1 MRNPE
6 RVLIAAVLVLVLL
19 ALPAPSSAQEAED
32 SLSLNVAL
40 GYGPPNLDGYGSTG
54 FAPIDFNIVP
64 APDANSRDLGT
75 GWGGGV
81 ALATLEYTR
90 TIPAFV
96 GEGPFFSG
104 NNLELSARAEL
115 SPVTVE
121 AVGSAT
127 LTPIA
132 FLKFQAGAAVGTGWN
147 LGFVGLA
154 LRPTGGLGGIEEI
167 PFGGALLRS
176 WLSGTFQFD
185 LAAVLPGDWNH
196 VVVQAVAKFEY
207 RALTAADPGQAWVWQ
222 ADAGLNFN
230 GWRHLGTYVLGYQMP
245 RKLNFAGVM
254 VETEA
259 WLGDVR
265 EYSPMGS
272 AGWGSDFVTV
282 TISPLANLAFDERNS
297 LTFVVQIKSTQD
309 WSDFTTQSN
318 YLDDRDYEGR
328 LWKLDRIVFS
338 YTRKLK

>member
-1 MRNPE
+1 MRISA
-6 RVLIAAVLVLVLL
+6 RALLAAALLAVLLVLPAAV
-19 ALPAPSSAQEAED
+19 SAQETRE
-32 SLSLNVAL
+32 SLGLNVAL
-40 GYGPPNLDGYGSTG
+40 GYSPPNLDGYGSTG
-54 FAPIDFNIVP
+54 FAPIDFDVIEGG
-64 APDANSRDLGT
+64 ANQRDLGT

-81 ALATLEYTR
+81 ALATLEYSR

-104 NNLELSARAEL
+104 NNLELSAKAEL

-121 AVGSAT
+121 AAGSAT

-132 FLKFQAGAAVGTGWN
+132 FLKFQAGAAIGTGWT
-147 LGFVGLA
+147 LGFIGLA
-154 LRPTGGLGGIEEI
+154 LNPVDSAQPLKEI
-167 PFGGALLRS
+167 PFGGALLKA
-176 WLSGTFQFD
+176 WFSGTFQFD
-185 LAAVLPGDWNH
+185 LAAVLPGEWNH
-196 VVVQAVAKFEY
+196 VVLQAVAKFEY
-207 RALTAADPGQAWVWQ
+207 RALTAADPGEAWLWQ
-222 ADAGLNFN
+222 ADAGINFN

-259 WLGDVR
+259 WLGDLIDD
-265 EYSPMGS
+265 STMAT

-282 TISPLANLAFDERNS
+282 ILSPLANLAFDDANS
-297 LTFVVQIKSTQD
+297 LTFVMQIKSTQD
-309 WSDFTTQSN
+309 WDDGSTQERSFQQRN
-318 YLDDRDYEGR
+318 YEGR

>member
-1 MRNPE
+1 MRNPA
-6 RVLIAAVLVLVLL
+6 RPLIAAALLAAVL
-19 ALPAPSSAQEAED
+19 ALPAAVSAQEARD
-32 SLSLNVAL
+32 SLSLNVVL
-40 GYGPPNLDGYGSTG
+40 GYGPPNLDGYGSSG
-54 FAPIDFNIVP
+54 FAPIDFDVIEGG
-64 APDANSRDLGT
+64 AGQRDLGT

-81 ALATLEYTR
+81 ALATLEYSR

-104 NNLELSARAEL
+104 NNLELSAKTEL
-115 SPVTVE
+115 SPVTLE
-121 AVGSAT
+121 AAGSAT
-127 LTPIA
+127 LTPVA
-132 FLKFQAGAAVGTGWN
+132 FLKFQAGAAVGTGWT
-147 LGFVGLA
+147 LGFIGLA
-154 LRPTGGLGGIEEI
+154 LGPTLSGGENEEI
-167 PFGGALLRS
+167 PFGGALLKA
-176 WLSGTFQFD
+176 WISGTFQFD
-185 LAAVLPGDWNH
+185 LAALLPGDWNH

-207 RALTAADPGQAWVWQ
+207 RALTAADPGESWVWQ
-222 ADAGLNFN
+222 ADAGLNLN

-245 RKLNFAGVM
+245 RRLNFVGVM

-265 EYSPMGS
+265 EYSTMDS
-272 AGWGSDFVTV
+272 TGWGSDFVTV
-282 TISPLANLAFDERNS
+282 ILSPLANLAFDEANS

-309 WSDFTTQSN
+309 WSDGTTQSN

>member
-6 RVLIAAVLVLVLL
+6 RALFAAALVLVLM
-19 ALPAPSSAQEAED
+19 ALPASVSAQEARE
-32 SLSLNVAL
+32 SLSLNVVL

-54 FAPIDFNIVP
+54 FAPVDFDVIEGG
-64 APDANSRDLGT
+64 AGQRDLGT

-104 NNLELSARAEL
+104 NNLELSAKAEL

-132 FLKFQAGAAVGTGWN
+132 FLKFQAGAAVGTGWT
-147 LGFVGLA
+147 LGFIGLA
-154 LRPTGGLGGIEEI
+154 LNPVDSAQPLEEI
-167 PFGGALLRS
+167 PFGGALLKA

-207 RALTAADPGQAWVWQ
+207 RALTAADPGQAWLWQ
-222 ADAGLNFN
+222 ADAGMNFN

-245 RKLNFAGVM
+245 WKLNFAGVM

-259 WLGDVR
+259 WLGEVR
-265 EYSPMGS
+265 DYSPMAS
-272 AGWGSDFVTV
+272 GWGSDFVTV
-282 TISPLANLAFDERNS
+282 ILSPLANLAFDDANS
-297 LTFVVQIKSTQD
+297 LTFVVQVKSTQD
-309 WSDFTTQSN
+309 WDDSSTQERSFQQ
-318 YLDDRDYEGR
+318 RDYEGR

-338 YTRKLK
+338 YTRTLK

>member
-6 RVLIAAVLVLVLL
+6 RALFAAALVLVLM
-19 ALPAPSSAQEAED
+19 ALPASVSAQEARE
-32 SLSLNVAL
+32 SLSLNVVL

-54 FAPIDFNIVP
+54 FAPVDFDVIEGG
-64 APDANSRDLGT
+64 AGQRDLGT

-104 NNLELSARAEL
+104 NNLELSAKAEL

-127 LTPIA
+127 LMPIA
-132 FLKFQAGAAVGTGWN
+132 FLKFQAGAAVGTGWT
-147 LGFVGLA
+147 LGFIGLA
-154 LRPTGGLGGIEEI
+154 LNPVDSAQPLEEI
-167 PFGGALLRS
+167 PFGGALLKA

-207 RALTAADPGQAWVWQ
+207 RALTAADPGQAWLWQ
-222 ADAGLNFN
+222 ADAGMNFN

-259 WLGDVR
+259 WLGDLIDD
-265 EYSPMGS
+265 STMAT

-282 TISPLANLAFDERNS
+282 ILSPLANLAFDDANS
-297 LTFVVQIKSTQD
+297 LTFVVQVKSTQD
-309 WSDFTTQSN
+309 WDDSSTQERSFQQ
-318 YLDDRDYEGR
+318 RDYEGR

-338 YTRKLK
+338 YTRTLK

>member
-6 RVLIAAVLVLVLL
+6 RALFAAALVLVLM
-19 ALPAPSSAQEAED
+19 ALPATVSAQEARE
-32 SLSLNVAL
+32 SLSLNVVL

-54 FAPIDFNIVP
+54 FAPIDFDVIEGG
-64 APDANSRDLGT
+64 AGQRDLGT

-81 ALATLEYTR
+81 ALATLEYSR
-90 TIPAFV
+90 TVPAFV

-104 NNLELSARAEL
+104 NNLELSAKAEL

-132 FLKFQAGAAVGTGWN
+132 FLKFQAGAAVGTGWT
-147 LGFVGLA
+147 LGFIGLA
-154 LRPTGGLGGIEEI
+154 LNPVDSAQPLEEI
-167 PFGGALLRS
+167 PFGGALLKA
-176 WLSGTFQFD
+176 WFSGTFQFD

-196 VVVQAVAKFEY
+196 VVVQAAAKFEY
-207 RALTAADPGQAWVWQ
+207 RALTAADPGQAWLWQ
-222 ADAGLNFN
+222 VDAGMNFN

-259 WLGDVR
+259 WLGDLIDD
-265 EYSPMGS
+265 STMAT

-282 TISPLANLAFDERNS
+282 ILSPLANLAFDDANS
-297 LTFVVQIKSTQD
+297 LTFVVQVKSTQD
-309 WSDFTTQSN
+309 WDDGSTQERSFQQRN
-318 YLDDRDYEGR
+318 YESR
-328 LWKLDRIVFS
+328 LWKLERIVFS
-338 YTRKLK
+338 YARKLK

>member
-1 MRNPE
+1 MRNPV
-6 RVLIAAVLVLVLL
+6 RALAVALAIAILTLPIAV
-19 ALPAPSSAQEAED
+19 SAQEARD
-32 SLSLNVAL
+32 NLRLNIVL
-40 GYGPPNLDGYGSTG
+40 GYSPPNLDGYASTG
-54 FAPIDFNIVP
+54 FAPIDFTIVP
-64 APDANSRDLGT
+64 APDSDSRDLGT
-75 GWGGGV
+75 GWGGGA
-81 ALATLEYTR
+81 ALASLEYSR

-104 NNLELSARAEL
+104 NNLELSGRVEL

-121 AVGSAT
+121 ASGTAT

-132 FLKFQAGAAVGTGWN
+132 FLKFQAGAAVGTGWT

-154 LRPTGGLGGIEEI
+154 LRPAGGPGEIEEI
-167 PFGGALLRS
+167 PFGGALLRT

-185 LAAVLPGDWNH
+185 LAALLPGDWNH

-207 RALTAADPGQAWVWQ
+207 RALSAADPGEAWIWQ

-265 EYSPMGS
+265 EYSTMGS
-272 AGWGSDFVTV
+272 SGWGSDFVTV

-297 LTFVVQIKSTQD
+297 LTFLVQLKSTQD
-309 WSDFTTQSN
+309 WSDGTTQSN
-318 YLDDRDYEGR
+318 YLNDRDYAGR
-328 LWKLDRIVFS
+328 LWKLDRILFS
-338 YTRKLK
+338 YSRKLK

>member
-1 MRNPE
+1 MRNPA
-6 RVLIAAVLVLVLL
+6 RPLAAAALVLVLL
-19 ALPAPSSAQEAED
+19 ALPTAIAAQEAED
-32 SLSLNVAL
+32 SLSLNVVL

-54 FAPIDFNIVP
+54 FAPIDFDVIP
-64 APDANSRDLGT
+64 APNASTRDLGT

-81 ALATLEYTR
+81 ALATLEYSR

-115 SPVTVE
+115 SPVTIE

-132 FLKFQAGAAVGTGWN
+132 FLKFQAGAAVGTGWT

-154 LRPTGGLGGIEEI
+154 LRPIAPGEMEETS
-167 PFGGALLRS
+167 FGGALLRA
-176 WLSGTFQFD
+176 WMSGTFQFD
-185 LAAVLPGDWNH
+185 LAALLPGEWSH
-196 VVVQAVAKFEY
+196 AVLQAVAKFEY
-207 RALTAADPGQAWVWQ
+207 RALTVADPGRAWVWQ

-282 TISPLANLAFDERNS
+282 TISPLANLAFDDTNS

-309 WSDFTTQSN
+309 WSDGTTQSN
-318 YLDDRDYEGR
+318 YLDGRDYDGR

>member
-1 MRNPE
+1 MRNPA
-6 RVLIAAVLVLVLL
+6 RPLAAVLLAAAL
-19 ALPAPSSAQEAED
+19 ALPAAVAAQEARD

-40 GYGPPNLDGYGSTG
+40 GYSPPNLDGFGSTG
-54 FAPIDFNIVP
+54 FAPIDFDVVP

-81 ALATLEYTR
+81 ALATLEYSR

-132 FLKFQAGAAVGTGWN
+132 FLKFQAGAAVGTGWT

-154 LRPTGGLGGIEEI
+154 INPTANADPLEEI
-167 PFGGALLRS
+167 PFGGALFRA
-176 WLSGTFQFD
+176 WVSGTFQFD
-185 LAAVLPGDWNH
+185 LAALLPGDWNH

-207 RALTAADPGQAWVWQ
+207 RALTAADPGEAWLWQ
-222 ADAGLNFN
+222 ADAGMNFN

-245 RKLNFAGVM
+245 RKLNFTGVM

-265 EYSPMGS
+265 DYSPMAS
-272 AGWGSDFVTV
+272 GWGSDFVTMIV
-282 TISPLANLAFDERNS
+282 SPLANLAFDERNS
-297 LTFVVQIKSTQD
+297 LTFVLQLKSTQD
-309 WSDFTTQSN
+309 WTDPTTQRRSFQQ
-318 YLDDRDYEGR
+318 RDYEGR

>member
-1 MRNPE
+1 MS
-6 RVLIAAVLVLVLL
+6 LVLL
-19 ALPAPSSAQEAED
+19 TLPAAWSPAQEAED
-32 SLSLNVAL
+32 SLSLNIVL

-54 FAPIDFNIVP
+54 FAPIDFDIIR

-81 ALATLEYTR
+81 ALATLEYSR

-132 FLKFQAGAAVGTGWN
+132 FLKFQAGAAVGTGWT

-154 LRPTGGLGGIEEI
+154 LRPTAPGEMEEI
-167 PFGGALLRS
+167 PFGAPWSGPGFPGPSSSTWPRS
-176 WLSGTFQFD
+176 C
-185 LAAVLPGDWNH
+185 PGDWNH

-207 RALTAADPGQAWVWQ
+207 RALSARIPARPG
-222 ADAGLNFN
+222 
-230 GWRHLGTYVLGYQMP
+230 Y
-245 RKLNFAGVM
+245 
-254 VETEA
+254 
-259 WLGDVR
+259 
-265 EYSPMGS
+265 
-272 AGWGSDFVTV
+272 
-282 TISPLANLAFDERNS
+282 
-297 LTFVVQIKSTQD
+297 
-309 WSDFTTQSN
+309 
-318 YLDDRDYEGR
+318 GR
-328 LWKLDRIVFS
+328 P
-338 YTRKLK
+338 TRA